1 MDSFEGGSADPSSL
15 HKYLY
20 TANDPIDLSDPTGKQ
35 FGLDATI
42 AGAIGNTLNAMEAN
56 VSNAIVQGLICQQQ
70 GTCKNSTVG
79 ALFDLAFTS
88 LAATV
93 FIGAVAVG
101 GKIFKQLPLRF
112 SQITASSSFSAEGTF
127 AGETIG
133 SIAAKLRTGK
143 ISPAAVAVQYIVR
156 GGVRLIVNTRS
167 ALSLLRAA
175 VPEAAWDLVDV
186 TGNAEAEAALT
197 SRLAN
202 NGLAE
207 EGTEVLR
214 ITQPGIST
222 NASGLQ

>member
-1 MDSFEGGSADPSSL
+1 MDTFEGGSADPSSL
-15 HKYLY
+15 HNYLY

-56 VSNAIVQGLICQQQ
+56 VSNAVVQGLICQQQ

-133 SIAAKLRTGK
+133 SLVHRP
-143 ISPAAVAVQYIVR
+143 IS
-156 GGVRLIVNTRS
+156 
-167 ALSLLRAA
+167 SL
-175 VPEAAWDLVDV
+175 
-186 TGNAEAEAALT
+186 
-197 SRLAN
+197 
-202 NGLAE
+202 
-207 EGTEVLR
+207 
-214 ITQPGIST
+214 
-222 NASGLQ
+222 